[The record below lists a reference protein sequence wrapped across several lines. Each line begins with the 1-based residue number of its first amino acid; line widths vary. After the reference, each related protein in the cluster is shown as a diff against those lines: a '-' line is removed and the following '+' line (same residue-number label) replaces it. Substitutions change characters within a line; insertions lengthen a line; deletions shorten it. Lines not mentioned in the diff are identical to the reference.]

1 MVIIYKIFL
10 IIEIDILYITI
21 NITYILYDPNT
32 T

>member
-1 MVIIYKIFL
+1 MTIYKNFL

-21 NITYILYDPNT
+21 NNTYIPYDPYT